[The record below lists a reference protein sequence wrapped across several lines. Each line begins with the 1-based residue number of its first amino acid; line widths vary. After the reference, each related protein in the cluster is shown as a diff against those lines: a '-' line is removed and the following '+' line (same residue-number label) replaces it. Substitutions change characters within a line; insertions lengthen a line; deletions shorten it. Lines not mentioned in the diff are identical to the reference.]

1 MLRLVVVLIFFA
13 GCRSWYVG
21 SWINKEIELSAIT
34 VQSYVRSH
42 QLVVRTVNT
51 FVLNSFRN
59 NSFFAKKI
67 RKEREVKEVF
77 TFHIL
82 NFFPYQLSS
91 QRLITA
97 TVNHSATCES
107 LTLHLDCD

>member
-1 MLRLVVVLIFFA
+1 MRDVGRGILDLGSTKKLSYQYCTLRTF
-13 GCRSWYVG
+13 
-21 SWINKEIELSAIT
+21 ELT
-34 VQSYVRSH
+34 G
-42 QLVVRTVNT
+42 RTVNT
-51 FVLNSFRN
+51 FLLNSFRN